1 MEKIKRIVI
10 NTYIDNPDTIPTV
23 ANTIVLMINYGML
36 ILIKLLLNDRTVYF
50 INTWEQM
57 RYMMIYMVLM
67 TAINYSKIIIIQK
80 YIYTISN
87 RRVQELHM
95 LRSNII
101 QIQRLEKEMKKL
113 KEGKHLNKI
122 RDERDAILLD
132 HFNNNL
138 RLF

>member
-23 ANTIVLMINYGML
+23 MNTIVLIINYGML

-57 RYMMIYMVLM
+57 RYMMIYLVLM
-67 TAINYSKIIIIQK
+67 TAINYIKIKLINK
-80 YIYTISN
+80 YIELASQ

-101 QIQRLEKEMKKL
+101 QIQGLEKEMKEEPK
-113 KEGKHLNKI
+113 KHFRKI
-122 RDERDAILLD
+122 RDERDAILLECY
-132 HFNNNL
+132 NSL

>member
-57 RYMMIYMVLM
+57 RYMMIYLVLM

-113 KEGKHLNKI
+113 KEGKHHNKI
-122 RDERDAILLD
+122 RDERDAILLECY
-132 HFNNNL
+132 NNL

>member
-1 MEKIKRIVI
+1 MEKIKRVVI

-23 ANTIVLMINYGML
+23 MNTIVLMINYGML

-57 RYMMIYMVLM
+57 RYIMIYMVLM
-67 TAINYSKIIIIQK
+67 TAINYIKIKLINK
-80 YIYTISN
+80 YIELASQ

-101 QIQRLEKEMKKL
+101 QIQGLEKEMKEEPK
-113 KEGKHLNKI
+113 KHLRKI
-122 RDERDAILLD
+122 RDERDAILLECY
-132 HFNNNL
+132 NSL

>member
-1 MEKIKRIVI
+1 MS
-10 NTYIDNPDTIPTV
+10 TYLNDPDTIPV
-23 ANTIVLMINYGML
+23 VVNTIVLIINYGML

-57 RYMMIYMVLM
+57 RYMMIYLVLM
-67 TAINYSKIIIIQK
+67 TAINYIKIKLINK
-80 YIYTISN
+80 YIELASQ

-101 QIQRLEKEMKKL
+101 QIQGLEKEMKKL